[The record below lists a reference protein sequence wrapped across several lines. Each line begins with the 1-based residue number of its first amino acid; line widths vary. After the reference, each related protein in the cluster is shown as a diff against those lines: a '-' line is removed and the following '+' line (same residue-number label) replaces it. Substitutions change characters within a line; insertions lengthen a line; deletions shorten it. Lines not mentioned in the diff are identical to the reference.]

1 MKKLEW
7 NPRRKLYSF
16 PAQEQE
22 SAKPVATPFSS
33 DIFLTIPVKT
43 NCRPVLT
50 AETAPAATSPL
61 TLSVFAEQKS
71 ESPENGKPLSPS
83 AGQTSGP
90 SDLQFCDGT
99 SAQTVSPAATVT
111 TVPEN
116 SGFLISPED
125 IFTDTTVSCTVSAPR
140 DVVLPYEV
148 PQVKYMYGCTAT
160 AMGMLLGYYDRYG
173 YLGYNVSNLIKG
185 DVELNARDYS
195 GSIYDM
201 DAFDTVLGSAIA
213 SKGHVKRFFGQEAPH
228 EYPYTF
234 VNGTTNLN
242 ISVFDC
248 IADFLGTS
256 QYWRDNNDYSTT
268 YFPNTTL
275 QYIINSTQKRTVS
288 SGSIS
293 ITTPIRCQ
301 DMKYGLM
308 LYVQKA
314 GYALDKYNTK
324 DTYVDTI
331 GGKFTFEDYM
341 AEIDAGRVVLVHIEG
356 HTMTGYG
363 YNASTREI
371 IFDDTYQHDQ
381 RMKWGGTYYY
391 SGSRRR
397 LKAISTILFD
407 TSNLKPLVSGPVK
420 NDINGNGISDIVFQ
434 NIGGDY
440 QIGFWMDGTNTWRGQ
455 GIPESTAW
463 EVLGAYDMNSS
474 GKADIVMFG
483 DVVLNGVRSAY
494 IGYRIDG
501 DMNNWKSISCLNNP
515 DNINWNVKVGNVT
528 GKAGKNSIVWH
539 APKLGSLG
547 VWIDG
552 TDQWKSIS
560 TKFTGKWELCGTGDF
575 NGDNTD
581 EILLRY
587 NDSYYMTNLNGM
599 LTSLGST
606 GTAWTLSAIGDF
618 SGDGKDDLVFSNRTT
633 GSVMK
638 FENGRDSGYSSLGQ
652 LNAKDWFI
660 CGAGDYNGDGKDD
673 LLVRQYS
680 TGMLGWYD
688 GGNMSKWHELGRG
701 VDMKWAV
708 IA

>member
-1 MKKLEW
+1 MKKVEW
-7 NPRRKLYSF
+7 KPRRKLYSF

-50 AETAPAATSPL
+50 AETAPAAPSPL

-71 ESPENGKPLSPS
+71 ESPETGKPLSPS
-83 AGQTSGP
+83 AGRTSEP

-125 IFTDTTVSCTVSAPR
+125 IFTDTIVSYTVSAPR

-213 SKGHVKRFFGQEAPH
+213 SKGHVKRFFGQEPPQ

-256 QYWRDNNDYSTT
+256 QYWRDNKDYSTT

-275 QYIINSTQKRTVS
+275 QYIINSTQKLTVS

-324 DTYVDTI
+324 DTYVDTND
-331 GGKFTFEDYM
+331 GKFTFEDYM

-381 RMKWGGTYYY
+381 RMKWGGTLLLRLAPPL
-391 SGSRRR
+391 GSHFNDSFRHEQSQTAGFRPRQKRHQRQRHKRYRLPVHRRR
-397 LKAISTILFD
+397 LSDRILD
-407 TSNLKPLVSGPVK
+407 GRHEHLAGSGNP
-420 NDINGNGISDIVFQ
+420 GIHR
-434 NIGGDY
+434 
-440 QIGFWMDGTNTWRGQ
+440 M
-455 GIPESTAW
+455 E
-463 EVLGAYDMNSS
+463 GA
-474 GKADIVMFG
+474 
-483 DVVLNGVRSAY
+483 RS
-494 IGYRIDG
+494 
-501 DMNNWKSISCLNNP
+501 
-515 DNINWNVKVGNVT
+515 V
-528 GKAGKNSIVWH
+528 
-539 APKLGSLG
+539 
-547 VWIDG
+547 
-552 TDQWKSIS
+552 
-560 TKFTGKWELCGTGDF
+560 
-575 NGDNTD
+575 
-581 EILLRY
+581 
-587 NDSYYMTNLNGM
+587 
-599 LTSLGST
+599 
-606 GTAWTLSAIGDF
+606 
-618 SGDGKDDLVFSNRTT
+618 
-633 GSVMK
+633 
-638 FENGRDSGYSSLGQ
+638 
-652 LNAKDWFI
+652 
-660 CGAGDYNGDGKDD
+660 
-673 LLVRQYS
+673 
-680 TGMLGWYD
+680 
-688 GGNMSKWHELGRG
+688 
-701 VDMKWAV
+701 
-708 IA
+708 

>member
-1 MKKLEW
+1 MG
-7 NPRRKLYSF
+7 R
-16 PAQEQE
+16 
-22 SAKPVATPFSS
+22 
-33 DIFLTIPVKT
+33 
-43 NCRPVLT
+43 
-50 AETAPAATSPL
+50 
-61 TLSVFAEQKS
+61 
-71 ESPENGKPLSPS
+71 
-83 AGQTSGP
+83 
-90 SDLQFCDGT
+90 DL
-99 SAQTVSPAATVT
+99 
-111 TVPEN
+111 
-116 SGFLISPED
+116 
-125 IFTDTTVSCTVSAPR
+125 
-140 DVVLPYEV
+140 
-148 PQVKYMYGCTAT
+148 
-160 AMGMLLGYYDRYG
+160 LLLR
-173 YLGYNVSNLIKG
+173 L
-185 DVELNARDYS
+185 
-195 GSIYDM
+195 
-201 DAFDTVLGSAIA
+201 
-213 SKGHVKRFFGQEAPH
+213 
-228 EYPYTF
+228 
-234 VNGTTNLN
+234 
-242 ISVFDC
+242 
-248 IADFLGTS
+248 
-256 QYWRDNNDYSTT
+256 
-268 YFPNTTL
+268 
-275 QYIINSTQKRTVS
+275 
-288 SGSIS
+288 
-293 ITTPIRCQ
+293 
-301 DMKYGLM
+301 
-308 LYVQKA
+308 
-314 GYALDKYNTK
+314 
-324 DTYVDTI
+324 
-331 GGKFTFEDYM
+331 
-341 AEIDAGRVVLVHIEG
+341 
-356 HTMTGYG
+356 
-363 YNASTREI
+363 
-371 IFDDTYQHDQ
+371 
-381 RMKWGGTYYY
+381 
-391 SGSRRR
+391 

-420 NDINGNGISDIVFQ
+420 NDINGNGTSDIVFQ
-434 NIGGDY
+434 YIGGDY

-463 EVLGAYDMNSS
+463 KVLGAYDMNSS

-638 FENGRDSGYSSLGQ
+638 FENGRASGYSSLGQ